1 MNIKKQKDYSDY
13 KTSTDYIEYLCQLK
27 GITIKEMCETLD
39 FNFNGFITNYIRK
52 HLKPERAIKMIEYL
66 DGDMIKYM
74 KLPTRA
80 EYKKLQKESE
90 GK

>member
-1 MNIKKQKDYSDY
+1 MKKQNDYNNY

-27 GITIKEMCETLD
+27 GITIKEMCEALD
-39 FNFNGFITNYIRK
+39 FNFNGFITNYSRK

-66 DGDMIKYM
+66 NGDMIKYM

-80 EYKKLQKESE
+80 EYKKLKKESE

>member
-1 MNIKKQKDYSDY
+1 MNIKKQKDYLDY

-27 GITIKEMCETLD
+27 GITIKEMCEALD
-39 FNFNGFITNYIRK
+39 FNIKGFLTNYSRK
-52 HLKPERAIKMIEYL
+52 HLKPERAIKMIQYL
-66 DGDMIKYM
+66 NGDMIEFM

-80 EYKKLQKESE
+80 EYKKLQKEKE